1 MMLAYNVT
9 ADDLNAALETLN
21 AEKYGGNL
29 RFKRGPEPKGNAQ
42 SFTITVNDSSA
53 TGAKYNQVSGR
64 RVAAACWHAHGD
76 LFAEIIRRV
85 PEARI
90 KTAISTV
97 TAEGGNWVDVPATGD
112 FYGPLYASQMCHCD

>member
-9 ADDLNAALETLN
+9 AEDLDKALATIN
-21 AEKYGGNL
+21 AEKYGGNIC
-29 RFKRGPEPKGNAQ
+29 FKRGPEPRGNAL
-42 SFTITVNDSSA
+42 SFTITVNDSSGA
-53 TGAKYNQVSGR
+53 GAKYNQVSGR

-76 LFAEIIRRV
+76 LFDEIIRRV

-97 TAEGGNWVDVPATGD
+97 TAEGGNWVDVPATGPY
-112 FYGPLYASQMCHCD
+112 YGPIYASEMCHCN